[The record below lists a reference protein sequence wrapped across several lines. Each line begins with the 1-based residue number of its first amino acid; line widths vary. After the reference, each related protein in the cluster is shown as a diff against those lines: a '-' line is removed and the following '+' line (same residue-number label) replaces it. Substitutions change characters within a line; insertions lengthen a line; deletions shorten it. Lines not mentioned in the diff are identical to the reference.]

1 MLKLLGYK
9 VNEMKFKINAEAQ
22 NEKNFQINPKIRFDI
37 KKGPHN
43 LIMGVTV
50 TIDKSQPTPVPF
62 ELNLNMVGS
71 FQAEN
76 ENDIEDLRLR
86 ATSALFPYV
95 RAVITN
101 ITTNANIPAYYLP
114 MIDFQTQNAKPH
126 KNESVIIRPLEDLE

>member
-9 VNEMKFKINAEAQ
+9 VTEMSFKINAEAQ

-37 KKGPHN
+37 KKDPHT

-62 ELNLNMVGS
+62 ELNLHMVGS

-76 ENDIEDLRLR
+76 ENNIEDLRLR

-114 MIDFQTQNAKPH
+114 MIDFQTQNAKPR